1 MFDIYEGEKITVE
14 KINILGNNVTNEKVI
29 RSELI
34 LDEGD
39 PFTKIKLDKSIS
51 SIKSRE
57 IFRTVDKK
65 VKEGSAN
72 NLKVIDI
79 RVEEQPT
86 GEISAGAGI
95 GTEGGSF
102 AFNVQENNWLGEGV
116 KVGAEL
122 ELSSESVK
130 GNLSYT
136 NPNYDLLGN
145 SITYNISSIRN
156 DKPDQGYEN
165 SIISAGVGTAFEQYK
180 DIYTNLYLFTTHDD
194 LKTNSSASS
203 SLKNRKVNFQR
214 YLASTVLLTIKEIEN
229 LHLQM
234 VLF

>member
-95 GTEGGSF
+95 GTEGGSLPSMF
-102 AFNVQENNWLGEGV
+102 KRIIGSE
-116 KVGAEL
+116 KV
-122 ELSSESVK
+122 
-130 GNLSYT
+130 
-136 NPNYDLLGN
+136 
-145 SITYNISSIRN
+145 
-156 DKPDQGYEN
+156 
-165 SIISAGVGTAFEQYK
+165 
-180 DIYTNLYLFTTHDD
+180 
-194 LKTNSSASS
+194 
-203 SLKNRKVNFQR
+203 
-214 YLASTVLLTIKEIEN
+214 
-229 LHLQM
+229 
-234 VLF
+234 